1 MSTTA
6 RVHRTEN
13 LRGERYNV
21 QRTLEICRRS
31 PLNIQMS
38 TDQHMQGNYLRVE
51 KGGGEKIK
59 ANSAQQSHRVGNT
72 PALIRQT

>member
-1 MSTTA
+1 MY
-6 RVHRTEN
+6 RE
-13 LRGERYNV
+13 
-21 QRTLEICRRS
+21 RTLEICRRS

-59 ANSAQQSHRVGNT
+59 ANSAQQSHRAGNAS
-72 PALIRQT
+72 ALIRQT